1 MNVLAVIFRLLATFS
16 LAALGGFIWLK
27 WDTQTAQ
34 SHSFLDEVV
43 SDAYN
48 ILQSDKEATWK
59 DISSK
64 KSAFNEVFDAN
75 DPVGQNDENPLA
87 EAAETLRS
95 AEDIILRNPDYR
107 DSLDSLTKEYGPE
120 SLTWNKE
127 SKTWQVNPSA
137 KLNSPASFQDPF
149 SDSVKFPKKDV
160 KKEDGTVIKGVP
172 RGNRLRTVIGMLY
185 KDRHTKFGEISK
197 LRSMIVTRDM
207 ELREYQ
213 NLYAKEKERKEE
225 LEDLN
230 GKLNLQ
236 VEELT
241 ADLALEK
248 EERKAENEAAEQKE
262 NLANQRIASLEEE
275 KIKISQTHEES
286 LAALMDEHQQTIA
299 GLRDE
304 IREAESAGYKRGID
318 EMVAKQQG
326 GEITEQEDEVAVNP
340 FKPKEDGPPVLTQK
354 DIMIAAQ
361 SKTIGEAGVPS
372 TIARIDGKSGMMLI
386 PLGSDRG
393 IEPGHVFTL
402 WKDKRKA
409 ARIRVQ
415 SSRQG
420 FSLAYILPR
429 FGTPEKLRPGDNV
442 HVVPALEETL

>member
-1 MNVLAVIFRLLATFS
+1 MNALAVIFRLLATFS

-27 WDTQTAQ
+27 WDTQTVQ
-34 SHSFLDEVV
+34 THSFLDETV
-43 SDAYN
+43 SDAYS
-48 ILQSDKEATWK
+48 ILQSEKEAQWK

-87 EAAETLRS
+87 EAAENLRS

-107 DSLDSLTKEYGPE
+107 DNLDNLTKEYG
-120 SLTWNKE
+120 SDALTWNKE
-127 SKTWQVNPSA
+127 AKTWQVNPSA

-149 SDSVKFPKKDV
+149 SDLVKFPKKDV

-172 RGNRLRTVIGMLY
+172 RDNRLRTVIGMLY
-185 KDRHTKFGEISK
+185 KDRHDKFGEISK
-197 LRSMIVTRDM
+197 LRSMIVARDQ

-236 VEELT
+236 VEELN

-275 KIKISQTHEES
+275 KIKISQVHEES
-286 LAALMDEHQQTIA
+286 LTVLMEEHQQTIA

-326 GEITEQEDEVAVNP
+326 GEITEQEDEVAINP
-340 FKPKEDGPPVLTQK
+340 FKPKEDGPPVLSQK
-354 DIMIAAQ
+354 EIMIAAQ
-361 SKTIGEAGVPS
+361 SKTIGESGVPS

-393 IEPGHVFTL
+393 IEPGHVFTI

-429 FGTPEKLRPGDNV
+429 FGSPEKLRPGDNV